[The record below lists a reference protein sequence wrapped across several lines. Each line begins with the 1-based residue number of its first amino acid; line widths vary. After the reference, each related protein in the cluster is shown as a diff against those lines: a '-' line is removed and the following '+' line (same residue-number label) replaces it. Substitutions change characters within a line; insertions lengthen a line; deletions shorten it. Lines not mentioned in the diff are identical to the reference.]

1 MRRVEWCFEKMVS
14 CFRQV
19 ENENANLNERLII
32 MKILRMI
39 FSSVILLWLFLKLGS
54 IPNIYDTYR
63 ESQTCFFLDKNLK
76 GKGLDQNVISMH
88 VIHILH
94 ILK

>member
-54 IPNIYDTYR
+54 KLKNNIMCVIIYFAEQNNRDLNYYN
-63 ESQTCFFLDKNLK
+63 KN
-76 GKGLDQNVISMH
+76 
-88 VIHILH
+88 
-94 ILK
+94 

>member
-54 IPNIYDTYR
+54 KLKNNIMCVIIYFAEQNNGDLNYYN
-63 ESQTCFFLDKNLK
+63 KN
-76 GKGLDQNVISMH
+76 
-88 VIHILH
+88 
-94 ILK
+94 